1 MKSYTINNL
10 SKLSVIFRTESSI
23 TRQSEAKN
31 LSNIHFMLP
40 RFFTT
45 LRSVLNDKMLLLLT
59 LILFLPSC
67 ITEDVPDNSP
77 QGNFEA
83 LWKTID
89 TKYCFLDYKNKEY
102 GLDWDEVY
110 QRYRNRLTD
119 DMTNKQLFQV
129 LSEMLNELRDGHV
142 NLVTY
147 HETSQYREWYDQ
159 YPTNFVDT
167 IQRIYLGKDYKII
180 GGVKYQVLENNIG
193 YIYYGSFS
201 SAIGESNLD
210 EVLNELSICDG
221 LILDIRNNG
230 GGLLTMSDRIASRFT
245 NEKVLTGYLQYK
257 TGPGH
262 NDFSKPEPIYVEPA
276 TDRVRWQKPVAVLT
290 NRHAFSS
297 ANDFVS
303 KMKEMPQTII
313 IGDKTG
319 GGSGLPFSSE
329 LPNGWSV
336 RFSASPMYDADMN
349 HTEFGIDPDIK
360 VDMTSEDMHKGKDTI
375 IETAIEQLK
384 NYKK

>member
-1 MKSYTINNL
+1 MKNNTINNM
-10 SKLSVIFRTESSI
+10 SKLSVI
-23 TRQSEAKN
+23 QSEAKN
-31 LSNIHFMLP
+31 LGNIHFMFP

-45 LRSVLNDKMLLLLT
+45 LRSDLNDKMFLLLT
-59 LILFLPSC
+59 LFLFLQSC
-67 ITEDVPDNSP
+67 ITEDIPENNP
-77 QGNFEA
+77 KGNFEA
-83 LWKTID
+83 LWRIID

-102 GLDWDEVY
+102 GLDWNEVY
-110 QRYRNRLTD
+110 SRYKNRLTD

-129 LSEMLNELRDGHV
+129 LAEILEELRDGHV

-167 IQRIYLGKDYKII
+167 IQRIYLGKDYKSI
-180 GGVKYQVLENNIG
+180 GGIRYQVLEDNIG

-230 GGLLTMSDRIASRFT
+230 GGLLTLSDRIAARFT
-245 NEKVLTGYLQYK
+245 NEKVLTGYLSYK

-262 NDFSKPEPIYVEPA
+262 NDFSKPEPLYVEPA

-290 NRHAFSS
+290 NRRAFSS
-297 ANDFVS
+297 ANDFAG
-303 KMKEMPQTII
+303 KMKQMPQATL

-336 RFSASPMYDADMN
+336 RFSASPMYDPDMN
-349 HTEFGIDPDIK
+349 HTEFGIEPDIH
-360 VDMTSEDMHKGKDTI
+360 VNMTSEDMQKGLDTI
-375 IETAIEQLK
+375 IETARKHLK
-384 NYKK
+384 EKKK

>member
-1 MKSYTINNL
+1 MKNNTINNM
-10 SKLSVIFRTESSI
+10 SKLSVI
-23 TRQSEAKN
+23 QSEAKN
-31 LSNIHFMLP
+31 LGNIHFMFP

-59 LILFLPSC
+59 LTFFLPSC
-67 ITEDVPDNSP
+67 ITEDIPENNP
-77 QGNFEA
+77 KGNFEA
-83 LWKTID
+83 LWRIID

-102 GLDWDEVY
+102 GLDWNEVY
-110 QRYRNRLTD
+110 SRYKNRLTD

-129 LSEMLNELRDGHV
+129 LAEMLEELRDGHV

-167 IQRIYLGKDYKII
+167 IQRIYLGKDYKSV
-180 GGVKYQVLENNIG
+180 GGIRYRVLEDNIG

-201 SAIGESNLD
+201 SSIGETNLD

-230 GGLLTMSDRIASRFT
+230 GGLLTLSDRIASRFT
-245 NEKVLTGYLQYK
+245 NEKVLTGYLSYK

-262 NDFSKPEPIYVEPA
+262 NDFSKPEPLYVEPA

-290 NRHAFSS
+290 NRRAFSS
-297 ANDFVS
+297 ANDFAG
-303 KMKEMPQTII
+303 KMKQMPQAIL

-329 LPNGWSV
+329 LPNGWSI
-336 RFSASPMYDADMN
+336 RFSATPMFVPDMM
-349 HTEFGIDPDIK
+349 HTEFGIEPDIK
-360 VDMTSEDMHKGKDTI
+360 VNMSSEDMHKGLDTI
-375 IETAIEQLK
+375 IETARKYLK
-384 NYKK
+384 NNKI

>member
-1 MKSYTINNL
+1 MKRNTINHL
-10 SKLSVIFRTESSI
+10 SFRIIGHSKPSVI
-23 TRQSEAKN
+23 QSEEKN
-31 LSNIHFMLP
+31 LGNIHFMLP

-45 LRSVLNDKMLLLLT
+45 LRSVLNDKMYLQMT
-59 LILFLPSC
+59 ILMTFLLPSC
-67 ITEDVPDNSP
+67 ITEDIPENTP

-83 LWKTID
+83 LWETID
-89 TKYCFLDYKNKEY
+89 TKYCFLDYKHEEY
-102 GLDWDEVY
+102 GLDWNEVY
-110 QRYRNRLTD
+110 HRYKNRLTD

-129 LSEMLNELRDGHV
+129 LAEMLEELRDGHV
-142 NLVTY
+142 NLVAT
-147 HETSQYREWYDQ
+147 HETSQYRAWYDN

-167 IQRIYLGKDYKII
+167 IQRIYLGKDYKTVAGI
-180 GGVKYQVLENNIG
+180 KYQILEDNIG

-201 SAIGESNLD
+201 SGVGESNLD

-230 GGLLTMSDRIASRFT
+230 GGLLTLSDRIASRFT
-245 NEKVLTGYLQYK
+245 NEKRLTGYISYK
-257 TGPGH
+257 NGPGH
-262 NDFSKPEPIYVEPA
+262 NDFSSPEPVYVKPA

-290 NRHAFSS
+290 NRRSFSS
-297 ANDFVS
+297 ANDFVG

-336 RFSASPMYDADMN
+336 RFSASPMYDPDMN
-349 HTEFGIDPDIK
+349 HQEFGIDPDIH
-360 VDMTSEDMHKGKDTI
+360 VNMTSEDMQKGIDTI
-375 IETAIEQLK
+375 IETARTHLK
-384 NYKK
+384 EK

>member
-1 MKSYTINNL
+1 MKNNTINNM
-10 SKLSVIFRTESSI
+10 SKLSVI
-23 TRQSEAKN
+23 QSEAKN
-31 LSNIHFMLP
+31 LGNIHFMFP

-59 LILFLPSC
+59 LTFFLPSC
-67 ITEDVPDNSP
+67 ITEDIPENNP
-77 QGNFEA
+77 KGNFEA
-83 LWKTID
+83 LWHIID

-110 QRYRNRLTD
+110 HRYKKRLTD

-129 LSEMLNELRDGHV
+129 LAEMLEELRDGHV

-147 HETSQYREWYDQ
+147 LETSQYREWYDQ

-167 IQRIYLGKDYKII
+167 IQRIYLGKDYKSV
-180 GGVKYQVLENNIG
+180 GGIRYRVLEDNIG

-201 SAIGESNLD
+201 SSIGETNLD

-230 GGLLTMSDRIASRFT
+230 GGLLTLSDRIASRFT
-245 NEKVLTGYLQYK
+245 NEKVLTGYLSYK

-262 NDFSKPEPIYVEPA
+262 NDFSKPEPLYVEPA

-290 NRHAFSS
+290 NRRAFSS
-297 ANDFVS
+297 ANDFAG
-303 KMKEMPQTII
+303 KMKQMPQAIL

-329 LPNGWSV
+329 LPNGWSI
-336 RFSASPMYDADMN
+336 RFSASPMFDPEMK
-349 HTEFGIDPDIK
+349 HTEFGIEPDIK
-360 VDMTSEDMHKGKDTI
+360 VNMSSEDMHKGLDTI
-375 IETAIEQLK
+375 IETARKYLK
-384 NYKK
+384 NNKI

>member
-1 MKSYTINNL
+1 MKTINTNIL
-10 SKLSVIFRTESSI
+10 SLFGRSPQPLVRTK
-23 TRQSEAKN
+23 RSEVKN
-31 LSNIHFMLP
+31 LENIHSFVSS
-40 RFFTT
+40 RSFAT
-45 LRSVLNDKMLLLLT
+45 LWMT
-59 LILFLPSC
+59 IIILFLPSC
-67 ITEDVPDNSP
+67 ITEEVPDNTP

-83 LWKTID
+83 LWKIID

-102 GLDWDEVY
+102 GLDWNEIHRRY
-110 QRYRNRLTD
+110 QNRLTD

-129 LSEMLNELRDGHV
+129 LAEMLNELRDGHV
-142 NLVTY
+142 NLMTY

-167 IQRIYLGKDYKII
+167 IQRIYLGKDYKTI
-180 GGVKYQVLENNIG
+180 GGIKYQILEDNIG

-201 SAIGESNLD
+201 NAIGESNLD

-245 NEKVLTGYLQYK
+245 NEKVLTGYLCYK

-262 NDFSKPEPIYVEPA
+262 NDFSRPEPIYVEPA

-303 KMKEMPQTII
+303 KMKVMPQATI

-336 RFSASPMYDADMN
+336 SFSASPLYDSDMN
-349 HTEFGIDPDIK
+349 HTEFGIEPDIK
-360 VDMTSEDMHKGKDTI
+360 VSMSTEDMLNGKDTI
-375 IETAIEQLK
+375 IETARKQLK
-384 NYKK
+384 EKN

>member
-1 MKSYTINNL
+1 MNNNTINNM
-10 SKLSVIFRTESSI
+10 SKLSVI
-23 TRQSEAKN
+23 QSEAKN
-31 LSNIHFMLP
+31 LGNIHFMFP

-59 LILFLPSC
+59 LTFFLPSC
-67 ITEDVPDNSP
+67 ITEDIPENNP
-77 QGNFEA
+77 KGNFA
-83 LWKTID
+83 SLWRIKD

-102 GLDWDEVY
+102 GLDWNEVY
-110 QRYRNRLTD
+110 SRYKNRLTD

-129 LSEMLNELRDGHV
+129 LAEMLEELRDGHV

-167 IQRIYLGKDYKII
+167 IQRIYLGKDYKSV
-180 GGVKYQVLENNIG
+180 GGIRYRVLEDNIG

-201 SAIGESNLD
+201 SSIGETNLD

-230 GGLLTMSDRIASRFT
+230 GGLLTLSDRIASRFT
-245 NEKVLTGYLQYK
+245 NEKVLTGYLSYK

-262 NDFSKPEPIYVEPA
+262 NDFSKPEPLYVEPA

-290 NRHAFSS
+290 NRRAFSS
-297 ANDFVS
+297 ANDFAG
-303 KMKEMPQTII
+303 KMKQMPQAIL

-329 LPNGWSV
+329 LPNGWSI
-336 RFSASPMYDADMN
+336 RFSASPMFDPEMK
-349 HTEFGIDPDIK
+349 HTEFGIEPDIK
-360 VDMTSEDMHKGKDTI
+360 VNMSSEDMHKGLDTI
-375 IETAIEQLK
+375 IETARKYLK
-384 NYKK
+384 NNKI

>member
-1 MKSYTINNL
+1 MKTIKTNIL
-10 SKLSVIFRTESSI
+10 SLFGRSPQQLVRTK
-23 TRQSEAKN
+23 RSEVKN
-31 LSNIHFMLP
+31 LENIHSFVSS
-40 RFFTT
+40 RSFAT
-45 LRSVLNDKMLLLLT
+45 LWMTIV
-59 LILFLPSC
+59 ILFLPSC
-67 ITEDVPDNSP
+67 ITEEVPDNTP

-83 LWKTID
+83 LWKIID

-102 GLDWDEVY
+102 GLDWNEIHRRY
-110 QRYRNRLTD
+110 QNRLTD

-129 LSEMLNELRDGHV
+129 LAEMLNELRDGHV
-142 NLVTY
+142 NLMTY

-167 IQRIYLGKDYKII
+167 IQRIYLGKDYKAI
-180 GGVKYQVLENNIG
+180 GGIKYQILEDNIG

-201 SAIGESNLD
+201 NAIGESNLD

-245 NEKVLTGYLQYK
+245 NEKVLTGYLCYK

-262 NDFSKPEPIYVEPA
+262 NDFSRPEPIYVEPA

-303 KMKEMPQTII
+303 KMKVMPQATI

-336 RFSASPMYDADMN
+336 RFSASPLYDADMN
-349 HTEFGIDPDIK
+349 HTEFGIEPDIK
-360 VDMTSEDMHKGKDTI
+360 VSMSTEDMSNGKDTI
-375 IETAIEQLK
+375 IETARKLLK
-384 NYKK
+384 EKKE